1 MKQFLLI
8 SLLIITSIGLKA
20 QHTLFAEP
28 FDSQDALPSSWT
40 NIDADGDTFM
50 WYEDYYDGGTVL
62 ETYAASASWE
72 DDPLTPNNYLS
83 SPQLDLTGIE
93 GPVIL
98 QYNIGIG
105 DEEWPAEHYQVT
117 ISTTTC
123 DPAGF
128 TNVVKDEILTAD
140 AYYWIKTQVD
150 ISAFI
155 GHQIY
160 IAWRHYDCTDNY
172 HLLLD
177 SVSVS
182 FQSYV
187 GINENNAEKVSL
199 YPNPAEDELNIK
211 GSDINRVVIS
221 NLIGQK
227 VMEAD
232 INEEATLNVSE
243 LEQGTYFVSI
253 YKNDI
258 LSETRKLLKK

>member
-8 SLLIITSIGLKA
+8 SLLFIATIGLKA

-28 FDSQDALPSSWT
+28 FDSQDALPTGWA

-62 ETYAASASWE
+62 ETYAVSASY
-72 DDPLTPNNYLS
+72 DDVPLTPDNYLA
-83 SPQLDLTGIE
+83 SPQLDLTGIV
-93 GPVIL
+93 GPIIL

-105 DEEWPAEHYQVT
+105 DSDWPAEHYQVT
-117 ISTTTC
+117 VSTTTC

-128 TNVVKDEILTAD
+128 TNVVKDEILTED
-140 AYYWIKTQVD
+140 AYYWVKTQVD
-150 ISAFI
+150 VSAFA
-155 GHQIY
+155 GQQIY

-172 HLLLD
+172 KLLLD
-177 SVSVS
+177 SVSVT

-187 GINENNAEKVSL
+187 GINENGQDKVSL
-199 YPNPAEDELNIK
+199 YPNPVEDVLNIM
-211 GSDINRVVIS
+211 GNDVNRVVIS

-227 VMEAD
+227 VMEAEVT
-232 INEEATLNVSE
+232 EETKLNVSE
-243 LEQGTYFVSI
+243 LEHGTYFVSI

-258 LSETRKLLKK
+258 LSETRKLVKK